1 MFKII
6 HPKNKELYRLELMQ
20 FLEKRQKD
28 ALPADN
34 LVYDHQAS
42 VYVTCRDVH
51 CSRGG
56 SLRLN
61 PMNTPNLVSDALKDA
76 VKTYEQPSIW
86 ECSALSL
93 CESVF
98 LGEKKRVTLT
108 QKVCLCYDH
117 IAEGLQATCEYF
129 QISLIV
135 FYHLATHLDTLT
147 RKGGVTFLRKIPV
160 GKDDLVL
167 GLFQPNTIY

>member
-28 ALPADN
+28 ALPADK

-42 VYVTCRDVH
+42 VYVTCQDSH
-51 CSRGG
+51 CALGG
-56 SLRLN
+56 GLRLN
-61 PMNTPNLVSDALKDA
+61 PMNTPNLVSDMLKDA

-93 CESVF
+93 CVSAEADANKVSVP
-98 LGEKKRVTLT
+98 

-117 IAEGLQATCEYF
+117 IAQGLQAACAYF

-135 FYHLATHLDTLT
+135 FYHLTAYLEMLV
-147 RKGGVTFLRKIPV
+147 RKGGVTFLQTIPV
-160 GKDDLVL
+160 GRDDLML
-167 GLFQPNTIY
+167 GLFQPKGA